1 MGTAYDVVCGMTVD
15 PASAPS
21 AEHEGK
27 TYYFCCHG
35 CQGAFERAPEYHL
48 QSWKEEHPDVDPT
61 TA

>member
-1 MGTAYDVVCGMTVD
+1 MTVD